1 MRQTPHRLA
10 LTVVANPG
18 TASFSHAMAA
28 VARQVLAQRGY
39 EVAFHDL
46 YAEQLDPVQPMG
58 EMASTANSGSGSTAL
73 QRVGWLEEVRA
84 FSRESRLKPCKF
96 SARCYKKLSI
106 EFRNSALRLC
116 ASRRGTDA

>member
-39 EVAFHDL
+39 DVARQVL
-46 YAEQLDPVQPMG
+46 
-58 EMASTANSGSGSTAL
+58 
-73 QRVGWLEEVRA
+73 
-84 FSRESRLKPCKF
+84 
-96 SARCYKKLSI
+96 
-106 EFRNSALRLC
+106 
-116 ASRRGTDA
+116 

>member
-39 EVAFHDL
+39 DVALHDL
-46 YAEQLDPVQPMG
+46 YAEQFDPVQPTG
-58 EMASTANSGSGSTAL
+58 EMANTANSGSGSTAL
-73 QRVGWLEEVRA
+73 QRVGWLEEVRVLV
-84 FSRESRLKPCKF
+84 EKVV
-96 SARCYKKLSI
+96 
-106 EFRNSALRLC
+106 
-116 ASRRGTDA
+116 